1 MVAYGPVP
9 SRRLGRSIGI
19 NNIPPK
25 TCSYACVYCQLGRTT
40 FMTVQRSVFYSPNH
54 IYNEV
59 EKQVTIANEN
69 GETIDY
75 LTFVPDGEPT
85 LDMNLEAEV
94 RLLRGLG
101 YPIAVLTNASLLWQ
115 EDVRSALGSTS
126 LVSIKI
132 DAMSESLW
140 RRIDR
145 PHGSLSHQV
154 VLDGIEQFAHTYD
167 GTIIT
172 ETMLLDGIDY
182 TDEMVQLSEFLNSM
196 NVDKAYIAIPT
207 RPPALSWVRPAR
219 EETLNHTF
227 QSFSEALGP
236 ARVEFLI
243 GYEGNAFAASG
254 DLEQDLLSITSVHPM
269 REDAVRVL
277 VERSGS
283 RWSEVNELIQQEKLV
298 QLDYE
303 GESFFMRRLPSRE

>member
-1 MVAYGPVP
+1 
-9 SRRLGRSIGI
+9 
-19 NNIPPK
+19 
-25 TCSYACVYCQLGRTT
+25 
-40 FMTVQRSVFYSPNH
+40 MTVQRSVFYSPNH